1 MTKKKKIAEEDI
13 IDFYMDAVVKYEGK
27 PNSIEE
33 FADDYNFYIELFY
46 EHFESFEEL
55 DKTIFQTLMN
65 ISISNLKE
73 VPEYVS
79 FSKKDKLLSLY
90 YTFFENLTLNRDFT
104 LLTIKSYGLSLGALS
119 VFSGLKKSFIHFV
132 ESLQL
137 ETLGITESLDSIQKK
152 SISEGLWVQ
161 FLLTIRFWMSDDSE
175 KCQKT
180 DIFIEKSV
188 NTGTELLNTK
198 SLDNIIDLGKFL
210 YAEKIKSKDFS

>member
-1 MTKKKKIAEEDI
+1 
-13 IDFYMDAVVKYEGK
+13 MDAVVKYEGK
-27 PNSIEE
+27 PESIEDL
-33 FADDYNFYIELFY
+33 AGDYNFYPDSFY
-46 EHFESFEEL
+46 EHFESFEDL
-55 DKTIFQTLMN
+55 DKAIFQTLMN
-65 ISISNLKE
+65 ISIANLKE
-73 VPEYVS
+73 VPEYGS

-90 YTFFENLTLNRDFT
+90 YTFFENLTLNREFA
-104 LLTIKSYGLSLGALS
+104 LLTIKSYGLSLGALTL
-119 VFSGLKKSFIHFV
+119 FNELKKSFVNFID
-132 ESLQL
+132 SLQL
-137 ETLGITESLDSIQKK
+137 ETLGIVDSLDSIQRK
-152 SISEGLWVQ
+152 SVSEGLWVQ